1 MSLVNQ
7 MLQDLEQRR
16 TAEAGVSPLGGLSAS
31 GVGVSAS
38 QPVNYLLLGTILA
51 LVFAVVFALMYLFGL
66 RSPVMAAPE
75 ATEPV
80 AKLTTQP
87 IATPIVEPMVQ
98 RPVVQQP
105 MVQQPVEARAEQSTV
120 TSSVQM
126 AISPKAQVKANVK
139 ASEKIK
145 SHNSEIK
152 MVQPAPVTLPVV
164 NDAAGDEGSVSIV
177 ESTSVNSAA
186 RVPAVSAQAKD
197 KEEQENLSG
206 SDSVNKTI
214 RPLTSEQQAQIAFQ
228 DAVKLIGRGDES
240 GAQRALEQALSF
252 EPNHVRARETLSA
265 MLLNTGRVSEA
276 GDSLRE
282 GLRLQPTS
290 TPLAKLYA
298 RVLVNQGDN
307 AAAVVVL
314 ERAAPRVGDDPDYYA
329 LLAALYRGV
338 GKHAQAAQVYQEI
351 LRLRPGVA
359 AWWMGLAL
367 AQDAM
372 GSSAESLEAY
382 RRAQRAGGLR
392 GEVLQYVQT
401 RIAALTSVEAKP
413 VSKPDVADDT
423 NGFGD

>member
-16 TAEAGVSPLGGLSAS
+16 TAEVGVSPLGGLSAS
-31 GVGVSAS
+31 GSVASAS

-51 LVFAVVFALMYLFGL
+51 LVFAVVFTLIYLFGL
-66 RSPVMAAPE
+66 KPSLMAEPNTA
-75 ATEPV
+75 EPV
-80 AKLTTQP
+80 AKLTAQP

-98 RPVVQQP
+98 KP
-105 MVQQPVEARAEQSTV
+105 MVQQRMVQQPIEARVKQPAV
-120 TSSVQM
+120 TSLVQAAM
-126 AISPKAQVKANVK
+126 PVKAQVKTQAKNQIKV
-139 ASEKIK
+139 SEKIK
-145 SHNSEIK
+145 SNSAVMK
-152 MVQPAPVTLPVV
+152 AAQPASVALPTV
-164 NDAAGDEGSVSIV
+164 NHAAEDTGSVSII
-177 ESTSVNSAA
+177 ESAA
-186 RVPAVSAQAKD
+186 TEGDLVPVSAG
-197 KEEQENLSG
+197 SG
-206 SDSVNKTI
+206 EGREKTSDNDSVNKTI
-214 RPLTSEQQAQIAFQ
+214 RPLTSEQQAQLAFQ
-228 DAVKLIGRGDES
+228 AAVKLLGRGNES
-240 GAQRALEQALSF
+240 DAQQALEKSLAF
-252 EPNHVRARETLSA
+252 EPNHVRARETLA
-265 MLLNTGRVSEA
+265 ALLLNTGRVSEA

-298 RVLVNQGDN
+298 RILVNQGDN

-338 GKHAQAAQVYQEI
+338 GKHAQAVQVYQEI

-372 GSSAESLEAY
+372 GSTAESLQAY
-382 RRAQRAGGLR
+382 RRAQRAGGLSL
-392 GEVLQYVQT
+392 EVLQYVQT
-401 RIAALTSVEAKP
+401 RIAALTAVAAKP